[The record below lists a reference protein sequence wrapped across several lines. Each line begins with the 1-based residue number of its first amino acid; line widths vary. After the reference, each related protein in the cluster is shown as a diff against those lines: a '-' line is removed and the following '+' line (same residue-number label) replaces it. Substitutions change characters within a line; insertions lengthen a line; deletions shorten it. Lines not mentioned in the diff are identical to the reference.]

1 MLCQTTPLFELD
13 DDTNHFSCYTSKN
26 ISKAEQQLR
35 KSSGICCCDFFPIP
49 ILIYMSD
56 FAKPCPLGFGLGLV
70 QA

>member
-35 KSSGICCCDFFPIP
+35 KSSGICYHEFP
-49 ILIYMSD
+49 
-56 FAKPCPLGFGLGLV
+56 
-70 QA
+70 